1 MLVIWGYDVVK
12 LLVIFKVIQ
21 GYGISSWPS
30 SFYLASST

>member
-21 GYGISSWPS
+21 GYGGSWPS